1 MPSHAP
7 AAAGDDRRCPDD
19 AGRPAAAEAAAEA
32 VALAAPVRL
41 ITIDLDDTVWP
52 CAPVIQAAEAAL
64 YTWLAEQAPRLT
76 ARFDADALRAHRRVL
91 MTERPEIAH
100 DVTRVRHLSL
110 RALLAELDYDMA
122 LADTAMDLFQRH
134 RNRVE
139 PYADVAPVLGRL
151 RRRHRLVAVTNGNA
165 EVHATPLRDTFHRAL
180 TAAEAGA
187 AKPDPAMF
195 RLAMDWAGVGPAET
209 LHVGDDPVRDVEA
222 ARRLGIAAVWVNRDN
237 QSWPEHLAPP
247 QLAVDDLHG
256 LARWLDIATVQ
267 VAACGHDDAL

>member
-1 MPSHAP
+1 M
-7 AAAGDDRRCPDD
+7 
-19 AGRPAAAEAAAEA
+19 A
-32 VALAAPVRL
+32 VHAPVRL

-52 CAPVIQAAEAAL
+52 CAPVIQAAEDAL
-64 YTWLAEQAPRLT
+64 LAWLAEQAPRLT
-76 ARFDADALRAHRRVL
+76 ERFDAAALREHRRAL
-91 MTERPEIAH
+91 MAERPDIAH
-100 DVTRVRHLSL
+100 DVTQVRRLSL

-122 LADTAMDLFQRH
+122 LADAAMDLFQRH

-139 PYADVAPVLGRL
+139 PYTDVAPVLSRL

-187 AKPDPAMF
+187 AKPDPALF
-195 RLAMDWAGVGPAET
+195 RLAMDWAGVSPAET

-222 ARRLGIAAVWVNRDN
+222 ARRLGIAAVWVNRDS
-237 QSWPEHLAPP
+237 QSWPEHLPPP

-256 LARWLDIATVQ
+256 LARWLETVPAH
-267 VAACGHDDAL
+267 VPDPGRDHAL